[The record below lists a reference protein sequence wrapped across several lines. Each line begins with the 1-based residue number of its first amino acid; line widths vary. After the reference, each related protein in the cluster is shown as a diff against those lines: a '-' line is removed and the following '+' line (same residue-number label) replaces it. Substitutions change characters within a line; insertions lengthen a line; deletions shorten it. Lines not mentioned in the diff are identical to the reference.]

1 MSLIPVG
8 VKGESEK
15 FVREDSFVEDGSRYR
30 CCSGIKW

>member
-15 FVREDSFVEDGSRYR
+15 FVREDSFVEDGSR
-30 CCSGIKW
+30 CSGIKW